1 MVPAPRGDGDAT
13 DADDVTALSPGTR
26 IGNYEIAAVLARS
39 TFDITYRARDT
50 QADREVVVKEYLPVA
65 LATRPAGLQVLP
77 RRGRAAGDFQRGRS
91 RFLTEAGVLATL
103 KDVAGIVSVHE
114 ALEDND
120 TAYMATAPT
129 PGETLAARLQ
139 RDHRLSRLAIDRIV
153 APLLDGLERAHAA
166 GCLHLDIRPA
176 NILIDRTDHPTLIG
190 FAAWR
195 VGVHAGALEP
205 PSGYAPPELFTSAQ
219 QGPWTDI
226 YALGATLY
234 HCVTGAPPPAAVARL
249 KQDTL
254 EPAMQAAMGHYAP
267 ALLAFIDAA
276 LRLKE
281 AERPPSIIDWRRMLL
296 AAPNPA
302 AMPQATNR
310 ARARTG
316 ASRRRPAQGRLSLAV
331 GLLVLS
337 LISGIGYLWY
347 RAEGDA
353 ARQAAAEKAAADA
366 AAKRLADETA
376 AQDAAET
383 ARRAAAAWREVES
396 SEDPAQLRAFAA
408 RFPGS
413 AEARQAQQRADQLEA
428 AAKRRT
434 EEEAA
439 RRAAEA
445 AKEKARLAAAG
456 WAEVQGSDD
465 PARLRAFAAQLPGTP
480 EAQQATARAD
490 ELEATAK
497 RQAEEE
503 AKRRVAEAARE
514 KARAASA
521 RWAELQNSDDVAR
534 LQQFADDFAGT
545 PEGRLAL
552 NRADEL
558 KAAQDQARRSSEKEA
573 ERTAGPRD
581 APRTM
586 TYPDGSRYTG
596 TLASGKRNG
605 QGTYTYANGDR
616 YVGAW
621 QNDNMHGRGIYTFAD
636 GGRYTGEWRDDE
648 MHGHGIRTW
657 PDGDRYDGE
666 WRAGKK
672 HGTGTYTF
680 KSGDRYAGG
689 WVDDAMQG
697 RGTYTWADG
706 GRYEGQWRDD
716 KQNGQGV
723 RTWSDGVKY
732 EGEWKDDRAHGQGT
746 RRDPDGDVF
755 TGRWQNGC
763 FMDGDRAVSV
773 GTDLE
778 DCKR

>member
-1 MVPAPRGDGDAT
+1 MVPAPRSDSGAT
-13 DADDVTALSPGTR
+13 DADDVTGLPSGTR
-26 IGNYEIAAVLARS
+26 IGHYEIVAVLARS
-39 TFDITYRARDT
+39 SLDITYRARDP
-50 QADREVVVKEYLPVA
+50 QADREVLVREYLPAA
-65 LATRPAGLQVLP
+65 LATRPSGVQVLARQGP
-77 RRGRAAGDFQRGRS
+77 TAGDFQRGRS
-91 RFLTEAGVLATL
+91 RFLTEAGTLATL

-114 ALEDND
+114 VLEDNG
-120 TAYMATAPT
+120 TAYMVAALV

-139 RDHRLSRLAIDRIV
+139 RDHRLSRLAIDRIA
-153 APLLDGLERAHAA
+153 APLLDGLERAHAT
-166 GCLHLDIRPA
+166 GCLHLDIKPA
-176 NILIDRTDHPTLIG
+176 SILIDRTDHPTLID
-190 FAAWR
+190 FSAWR
-195 VGVHAGALEP
+195 AGWRTSE
-205 PSGYAPPELFTSAQ
+205 PSGYTPPEQSAVAAPY
-219 QGPWTDI
+219 GPWTDI

-234 HCVTGAPPPAAVARL
+234 HGVTGAPPPLATARLTHDTMEPASRVAR
-249 KQDTL
+249 
-254 EPAMQAAMGHYAP
+254 AHYAP

-281 AERPPSIIDWRRMLL
+281 TERPQSIADWRRILI
-296 AAPNPA
+296 APPA
-302 AMPQATNR
+302 AGASARTADRPGDR
-310 ARARTG
+310 ARPA
-316 ASRRRPAQGRLSLAV
+316 RRRPDQSRWPLSLAA

-337 LISGIGYLWY
+337 LVGGVAYLWHS
-347 RAEGDA
+347 AEAEAERKVA
-353 ARQAAAEKAAADA
+353 AERAAAEAE
-366 AAKRLADETA
+366 AKRLAEEKA
-376 AQDAAET
+376 AQEATET
-383 ARRAAAAWREVES
+383 ARRAAAAWREIAN
-396 SEDPAQLRAFAA
+396 SEDPAQLRAFAI
-408 RFPGS
+408 RFPGT
-413 AEARQAQQRADQLEA
+413 AEARQAQQRADQIEA
-428 AAKRRT
+428 AAKRRA
-434 EEEAA
+434 EEDAA

-456 WAEVQGSDD
+456 WAEVQGSED
-465 PARLRAFAAQLPGTP
+465 PARLRAFAAQFAGTP
-480 EAQQATARAD
+480 EAQQATLRAD
-490 ELEATAK
+490 QIEATAK
-497 RQAEEE
+497 RKAEDE
-503 AKRRVAEAARE
+503 AKRRVAEVARE
-514 KARAASA
+514 KARAATA

-534 LQQFADDFAGT
+534 LRQFADDFAGT
-545 PEGRLAL
+545 PEARLAL

-558 KAAQDQARRSSEKEA
+558 KAAQEQARRSSEKEA

-581 APRTM
+581 GPRTM
-586 TYPDGSRYTG
+586 TYPDGSRYVG
-596 TLASGKRNG
+596 TLANGKRSG

-621 QNDNMHGRGIYTFAD
+621 QNDNMHGSGIYTFAD

-648 MHGHGIRTW
+648 MHGRGIRTW

-697 RGTYTWADG
+697 RGTYTWASG
-706 GRYEGQWRDD
+706 GRYEGEWRDD

-723 RTWSDGVKY
+723 RTWPDGVKY

-755 TGRWQNGC
+755 TGRWQDGC